1 MSKYFRE
8 IEAER
13 QAEFDALTPKAQEL
27 LENIYELG
35 GIEIHSD
42 EKEANPLLKE
52 LLATKL
58 VTIGGGRGP
67 HGQWHRVHAYND
79 EDMI

>member
-13 QAEFDALTPKAQEL
+13 QAEFDALSPKAQEL

-35 GIEIHSD
+35 GIEVHAD
-42 EKEANPLLKE
+42 QKEQEPLKE

-58 VTIGGGRGP
+58 VVIGGGRGP
-67 HGQWHRVHAYND
+67 GGNWQRVHAYND
-79 EDMI
+79 EDMV